1 MANRWIVA
9 SGLGGGT
16 GVALGAAGRHLAGDG
31 GAALFDTASRY
42 LLYHALALLAV
53 ALLET
58 RGSPRLLSLAG
69 WCFLLGMICFGG
81 GLVALGLTGSG
92 LAGLSTPVGGTL
104 FILGWLALAGHG
116 LSHRHE

>member
-1 MANRWIVA
+1 MANRWIA
-9 SGLGGGT
+9 AAGIGGCA

-53 ALLET
+53 ALLES
-58 RGSPRLLSLAG
+58 RGASLLLGLAG

-81 GLVALGLTGSG
+81 GLVALGLTGSA
-92 LAGLSTPVGGTL
+92 LAGFSTPVGGTL
-104 FILGWLALAGHG
+104 FMLGWLALAGHG
-116 LSHRHE
+116 FGRRA